1 MPVDIITKSAADVIL
16 EVERIFGDESGVQIT
31 SSDIVRWI
39 NAAQLEVAMR
49 NPEILPAVALVN
61 AVANQADYP
70 LMANVPNVLTVQSIH
85 FKNVPVKHMQ
95 FQEAEDYLMKGA
107 DAVDIIPP
115 SDSPMFWYER
125 AGVVTFYPA
134 PSATESQ
141 VIKVYFNKRPDTVT
155 ANSLLSLSDHYYNGI
170 VSFVLEQA
178 YLLDEN
184 PQLAGVVAA
193 KFDSAVTRMA
203 ERTNTQ
209 SDYYPFITSVEDY

>member
-1 MPVDIITKSAADVIL
+1 MPVDIITKSVADVIL

-61 AVANQADYP
+61 SVAGQADYP
-70 LMANVPNVLTVQSIH
+70 LLANIPNVLTIQSIH
-85 FKNVPVKHMQ
+85 FNGVPVKHMQ
-95 FQEAEDYLMKGA
+95 FQEAEEYLMKGT
-107 DAVDIIPP
+107 DVFTSNPP
-115 SDSPMFWYER
+115 TDSPMFWYER

-134 PSATESQ
+134 PSTTTSQ
-141 VIKVYFNKRPDTVT
+141 TIKVYFNKRPETVNP
-155 ANSLLSLSDHYYNGI
+155 NSLLSLSDHYYNGI
-170 VSFVLEQA
+170 VAFVLEQA

-203 ERTNTQ
+203 ERTETQ
-209 SDYYPFITSVEDY
+209 SDYYPFITAVDDY